1 MGDDITGVPMRAA
14 MVEAGLT
21 LPELWLRY
29 FGLGGMNTESE
40 LGDHLDEIPGRA
52 FDDDQHD
59 VVVQA
64 LNERFMELNLDHLL
78 PYRRA

>member
-1 MGDDITGVPMRAA
+1 MRAA
-14 MVEAGLT
+14 MVDARLS

-52 FDDDQHD
+52 FDDGQHD

-64 LNERFMELNLDHLL
+64 LNERFMELHLDHPI